1 MTTISFPGLGIPE
14 FSINPIA
21 IPIGKEGIRWYALL
35 IVTGMIIAVLYAW
48 RRNKAEGISFD
59 TLIDFALF
67 TIPVGIVGARL
78 YYVFFHWLAHPEN
91 YKSFL
96 DVIAIWNGGLAIYGG
111 IIFGIITIF
120 VVAKVKKMSW
130 KTLSKFF
137 DSIAPGVMIAQAL
150 GRWGNFCNGE
160 AYGSVTSLPW
170 RMCSN
175 NFAKELLS
183 QKMIESEQYYKMLSP
198 NTFKKLFEGGA
209 INEEF
214 YNERLSEANSLG
226 VHPTF
231 LYESLWNVIGFILI
245 NLVYKKKRFDGQIAL
260 MYIAWYGLG
269 RTFIELLRTD
279 SLTNGGSIRVSSVLG
294 LASFLVAGTLLVVLF
309 IKNRHNRT
317 YGDSV
322 ALAAAAGEIVEE
334 ATEETAEVITE
345 ADTEATE
352 ENADESPQST
362 EASESIDT
370 QENQESK
377 EEDDDGKVD

>member
-14 FSINPIA
+14 FSINPVA
-21 IPIGKEGIRWYALL
+21 IPIGEAGIRWYALL
-35 IVTGMIIAVLYAW
+35 IVTGMILAVIYAW

-78 YYVFFHWLAHPEN
+78 YYVFFDWLARPEN

-175 NFAKELLS
+175 NFAKDLLS
-183 QKMIESEQYYKMLSP
+183 SGMIESEQYYKMLSP

-209 INEEF
+209 INEET
-214 YNERLSEANSLG
+214 YNKLLSGANSLG

-245 NLVYKKKRFDGQIAL
+245 NIFYKKKRFDGQIAL

-279 SLTNGGSIRVSSVLG
+279 SLTNGGNIRVSSVLG
-294 LASFLVAGTLLVVLF
+294 LASFLVAGTLLVILF
-309 IKNRHNRT
+309 IKNKGKKT

-322 ALAAAAGEIVEE
+322 ALAATAGEILEE
-334 ATEETAEVITE
+334 ATEGSTDTITE
-345 ADTEATE
+345 TDTE
-352 ENADESPQST
+352 NAGESPQST
-362 EASESIDT
+362 EASENIDT

-377 EEDDDGKVD
+377 EEDDNGKVD

>member
-14 FSINPIA
+14 FSINPVA

-78 YYVFFHWLAHPEN
+78 YYVFFDWLARPEN

-175 NFAKELLS
+175 NFAKDLLK
-183 QKMIESEQYYKMLSP
+183 QKMITVEQYNQMLGDSP
-198 NTFKKLFEGGA
+198 A
-209 INEEF
+209 
-214 YNERLSEANSLG
+214 LG

-322 ALAAAAGEIVEE
+322 ALATAAGEIVEE